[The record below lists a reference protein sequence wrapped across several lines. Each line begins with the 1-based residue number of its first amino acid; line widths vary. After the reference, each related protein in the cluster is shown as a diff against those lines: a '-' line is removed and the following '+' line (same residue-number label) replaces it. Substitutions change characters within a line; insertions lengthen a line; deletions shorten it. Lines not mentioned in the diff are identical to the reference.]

1 MSRLEWTGSVFYCGG
16 SDDRGFDD
24 QDIRAGAFGV
34 LPKVVGST
42 PIRMHGPIGDN
53 ARLGEPPQSNV
64 AAIVMRATESSMSTK
79 LAVAVIDAAARRP
92 LLPGVGGEKV
102 VETHGLTKRYGT
114 GIIAVDSLDLNVYR
128 GEVYGFLGPNGAGK
142 TTTLR
147 MLLGLIRP
155 TAGSATVVGAAPGSP
170 ASLVRVGAIVETPA
184 FYPYLSG
191 YDNLR
196 LLARYCGVVASR
208 VDAALAE
215 VDLTPRARHKFST
228 YSLGMKQRLGIA
240 AALLKEPELLILDE
254 PTNGLDP
261 QGMADVRN
269 LIIELGKGER
279 TVLISSHLLG
289 EVEQMCTRVG
299 VIRKGKIVAEGTV
312 DQLRGAPTLTVRGT
326 PEETAKAIL
335 VQDAGADQVT
345 ALGDATFSLVVDL
358 QRTAEINQHLVQ
370 AGVAVTELHA
380 DERSLEDVFMELTGT
395 EGGL

>member
-1 MSRLEWTGSVFYCGG
+1 MTGAVQEPPIQTI
-16 SDDRGFDD
+16 D
-24 QDIRAGAFGV
+24 A
-34 LPKVVGST
+34 
-42 PIRMHGPIGDN
+42 PIR
-53 ARLGEPPQSNV
+53 RPPP
-64 AAIVMRATESSMSTK
+64 A
-79 LAVAVIDAAARRP
+79 
-92 LLPGVGGEKV
+92 GVGGEKV

-114 GIIAVDSLDLNVYR
+114 GLIAVDALDLNVYR

-155 TAGSATVVGAAPGSP
+155 TSGGAKIVGAAPGSP
-170 ASLVRVGAIVETPA
+170 ASLAKVGAIVETPA
-184 FYPYLSG
+184 FYPYMSG

-196 LLARYCGVVASR
+196 LLAIYCGVAPSR
-208 VDAALAE
+208 VDATLAE
-215 VDLTPRARHKFST
+215 VDLTPRAHHKFST

-269 LIIELGKGER
+269 LIIELGKGDR

-289 EVEQMCTRVG
+289 EVELMCTRVG

-312 DQLRGAPTLTVRGT
+312 DQLRGAATLTVRGT
-326 PEETAKAIL
+326 PEATTKEIL
-335 VQDAGADQVT
+335 IAEAGADNVT
-345 ALGDATFSLVVDL
+345 SLGDAGFSLVIDL
-358 QRTAEINQHLVQ
+358 QRTAEINRHLVQ

>member
-1 MSRLEWTGSVFYCGG
+1 MT
-16 SDDRGFDD
+16 D
-24 QDIRAGAFGV
+24 
-34 LPKVVGST
+34 T
-42 PIRMHGPIGDN
+42 
-53 ARLGEPPQSNV
+53 
-64 AAIVMRATESSMSTK
+64 AI
-79 LAVAVIDAAARRP
+79 RRP
-92 LLPGVGGEKV
+92 PAASLMAADKV
-102 VETHGLTKRYGT
+102 VETNRLTKRYGT
-114 GIIAVDSLDLNVYR
+114 IVTAVDNLDLNVYR

-155 TAGSATVVGAAPGSP
+155 TMGSAKVMGAEPGTPGS
-170 ASLVRVGAIVETPA
+170 LEKVGAIVETPA

-196 LLARYCGVVASR
+196 LLARYCEVPTSR
-208 VDAALAE
+208 VDATLAQVE
-215 VDLTPRARHKFST
+215 LTPRARHKFST

-240 AALLKEPELLILDE
+240 GALLKEPDLLVLDE

-289 EVEQMCTRVG
+289 EVELMCTRVG

-312 DQLRGAPTLTVRGT
+312 DHLRGAATLTVRGT
-326 PEETAKAIL
+326 PIETTKALLIKE
-335 VQDAGADQVT
+335 VGADNVT
-345 ALGDATFSLVVDL
+345 ALGDSGFSLVVDL

-380 DERSLEDVFMELTGT
+380 DARSLEDVFMELTGT

>member
-1 MSRLEWTGSVFYCGG
+1 M
-16 SDDRGFDD
+16 
-24 QDIRAGAFGV
+24 IGA
-34 LPKVVGST
+34 LDT
-42 PIRMHGPIGDN
+42 PAHLTDAPI
-53 ARLGEPPQSNV
+53 
-64 AAIVMRATESSMSTK
+64 
-79 LAVAVIDAAARRP
+79 RRP

-114 GIIAVDSLDLNVYR
+114 GIVAVDTLDLNVYR

-155 TAGSATVVGAAPGSP
+155 TAGSAKVVGAAPGSP
-170 ASLVRVGAIVETPA
+170 ESLIKVGAIVETPA
-184 FYPYLSG
+184 FYPYMTG

-196 LLARYCGVVASR
+196 LLARYCGVDRSR
-208 VDAALAE
+208 VDATLAE
-215 VDLTPRARHKFST
+215 VDLTPRAHHKFST

-269 LIIELGKGER
+269 LIIELGKGAR

-312 DQLRGAPTLTVRGT
+312 DQLRGAATLIIRGT
-326 PEETAKAIL
+326 PEETAKSVL
-335 VQDAGADQVT
+335 VEEIGVEHVT
-345 ALGDATFSLVVDL
+345 ALGGGTFSLAVDL
-358 QRTAEINQHLVQ
+358 QRTAELNKRLVQ
-370 AGVAVTELHA
+370 AGVAVSELHA